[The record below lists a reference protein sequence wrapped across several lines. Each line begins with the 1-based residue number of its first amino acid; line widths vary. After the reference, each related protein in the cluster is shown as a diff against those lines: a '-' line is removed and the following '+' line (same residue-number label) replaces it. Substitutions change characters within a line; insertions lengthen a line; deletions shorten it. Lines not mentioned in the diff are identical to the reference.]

1 MDPTEWAGTEFSGVQ
16 LGDVRRT
23 KRLVKVA
30 SALAKGAHGTLP
42 GTFPEW
48 SDLKAA
54 YRLFGTDKVTYEAI
68 IGPHW
73 ERTRSA
79 CRQPGEYLLIEDT
92 TQLDYSRHAA
102 ADEFGVIGDGGGRG
116 LFVHSTVALRV
127 QRWNA
132 EQEPETVVVG
142 LFGQHCWHRQPS
154 AARKTEKKAARLR
167 RARESQRWAAVFND
181 SGGPGPPVES
191 LRAERQSRW
200 TYIADRESDIYEVFG
215 RCREHGVDFIIRANQ
230 PRALATEDRSVFEAV
245 AQRPVL
251 GRFSIDLRAR
261 PGQAAR
267 KAVIELRSTAATL
280 RAPWRPGGANKPLK
294 VSVVEAREVD
304 APEGVQP
311 IRWVLLTNWPC
322 ATFQEAMRV
331 VKAYTRRWLIEEYH
345 KALKSGL
352 RVEESQLSHP
362 VRIQALFGIL
372 AVAGL
377 RLLNTKLLAVTCPQK
392 AVDPQELGAEALA
405 ILESAWGRPAGGWT
419 YSSVLVAI
427 ARLGGFLARKGDG
440 NPGWITIWRGWQ
452 KLMLMVQGFSF
463 ATGEKCG

>member
-1 MDPTEWAGTEFSGVQ
+1 MPTTVMDTTEWAVTEFSGVQ

-30 SALAKGAHGTLP
+30 SALAEGAHGTLP

-48 SDLKAA
+48 SELKAA
-54 YRLFGTDKVTYEAI
+54 YRLFGTDEVTYEAI
-68 IGPHW
+68 VAPHW

-92 TQLDYSRHAA
+92 TQMDYSWHAA
-102 ADEFGVIGDGGGRG
+102 AEQFGVIGDGGGRG
-116 LFVHSTVALRV
+116 FFVHSTMALRV

-132 EQEPETVVVG
+132 RQEPETVVVG
-142 LFGQHCWHRQPS
+142 LFGQYCWHRQPS
-154 AARKTEKKAARLR
+154 AARKSEKKGVRLE

-181 SGGPGPPVES
+181 SGGPGP
-191 LRAERQSRW
+191 RSRW

-215 RCREHGVDFIIRANQ
+215 RCQEHGVDFIIRANQ
-230 PRALATEDRSVFEAV
+230 PRALDKEDRSVFEAV

-251 GRFSIDLRAR
+251 GHFSVDLRAR
-261 PGQAAR
+261 PSQAAR
-267 KAVIELRSTAATL
+267 KAVMELRSTTVTL

-304 APEGVQP
+304 TPEGVRP
-311 IRWVLLTNWPC
+311 IHWVLLTNWPC
-322 ATFQEAMRV
+322 VTFQEAMRV

-352 RVEESQLSHP
+352 HVEESQLSHP
-362 VRIQALFGIL
+362 VRIQALFGIM

-377 RLLNTKLLAVTCPQK
+377 RLLNTKLLAVTCPHK
-392 AVDPQELGAEALA
+392 AVDQQELGADALA

-419 YSSVLVAI
+419 YSSVLIAI